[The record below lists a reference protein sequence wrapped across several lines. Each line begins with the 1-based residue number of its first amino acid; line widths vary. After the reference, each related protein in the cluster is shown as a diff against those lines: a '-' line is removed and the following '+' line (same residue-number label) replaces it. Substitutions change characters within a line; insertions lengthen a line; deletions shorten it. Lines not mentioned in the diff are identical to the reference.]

1 MEFKITEAEAR
12 EMARFEEEV
21 GCDISAGPDWGI
33 HFDKVIEL
41 VLNQGDNSKFV
52 NLLNEQF
59 GTVMS
64 PEEIEEV
71 AASFQAQIQERLEEK
86 IARRQSG

>member
-33 HFDKVIEL
+33 HFDKVIEM
-41 VLNQGDNSKFV
+41 VLNQGDNQKFID
-52 NLLNEQF
+52 LLTEQF
-59 GTVMS
+59 GSVMS
-64 PEEIEEV
+64 SEEIEEV
-71 AASFQAQIQERLEEK
+71 ATCFQAQIQERLEGK
-86 IARRQSG
+86 FARRQST

>member
-1 MEFKITEAEAR
+1 MAVYMEFKITEAEAR

-41 VLNQGDNSKFV
+41 VLNQGEDNQKFID
-52 NLLNEQF
+52 LPTEQF
-59 GTVMS
+59 GSVMPS
-64 PEEIEEV
+64 EEI
-71 AASFQAQIQERLEEK
+71 
-86 IARRQSG
+86 

>member
-33 HFDKVIEL
+33 QFGKVLEF
-41 VLNQGDNSKFV
+41 VLNQPDHGKFV
-52 NLLNEQF
+52 ALLKEQY
-59 GTVMS
+59 GTVLS
-64 PEEIEEV
+64 PEEIEDV
-71 AASFQAQIQERLEEK
+71 AVSFQAQLQERLERK
-86 IARRQSG
+86 VSQRRSA